1 MLENLCMPALIYL
14 IFAVS
19 HVIIATYKGFYN
31 AAFIQIWITLL
42 FTFLLN
48 TLCQND
54 LSIISWIII
63 SIPFLFMTLIA
74 AILLYMFGLNPTSG
88 LKQIPPPKPSN
99 NPQPPS
105 ETTYAYPVSVQVEP
119 FHGVQ
124 GYGPRVAPSNIL
136 F

>member
-14 IFAVS
+14 IFAAS

-54 LSIISWIII
+54 LSIISWIFI

-99 NPQPPS
+99 NPQPP

-119 FHGVQ
+119 FHGVL
-124 GYGPRVAPSNIL
+124 GHSTREACSNIL

>member
-1 MLENLCMPALIYL
+1 MLETLCMPALIYL
-14 IFAVS
+14 IFAAS
-19 HVIIATYKGFYN
+19 HIIIATYKGFYN
-31 AAFIQIWITLL
+31 AAFIQIWIAIL

-54 LSIISWIII
+54 LSIVSWIFI

-74 AILLYMFGLNPTSG
+74 AILLYAFGLNPTSG
-88 LKQIPPPKPSN
+88 LKQVPPPKPTD
-99 NPQPPS
+99 PQPPP

-124 GYGPRVAPSNIL
+124 GYGPREASSKIV